1 MRKKTKREELAQKHQ
16 RGYALIR
23 FQRMGGE
30 AGFKRLVQSVF
41 GGEWE
46 EGPGEESE
54 QGIVLPPD
62 LELLL
67 SKRCGEKEVNIIS

>member
-1 MRKKTKREELAQKHQ
+1 
-16 RGYALIR
+16 
-23 FQRMGGE
+23 MGGE

-46 EGPGEESE
+46 EGPREESE